1 MNIFLSTYIP
11 MNPEQRLQLNEMI
24 RANNSVDNTPLI
36 RELKHSSRI
45 WDDVKT
51 VIRLKGK
58 DKDWNDIESVCIQQA
73 NFLYTNYTM
82 IFNRLL
88 RDRLDVSILYSFLE
102 VLKEIENGVLDQHE
116 ASFKIGTL
124 LKQLYVDPKLEEIKE
139 PTYIK
144 GHSISWQEF
153 KKIKS

>member
-1 MNIFLSTYIP
+1 

-24 RANNSVDNTPLI
+24 RENNSVDNTPLI

-45 WDDVKT
+45 WADVKT
-51 VIRLKGK
+51 IILLKK
-58 DKDWNDIESVCIQQA
+58 EKNWKEVESECIQQA

-124 LKQLYVDPKLEEIKE
+124 LKQLYIDPKLEEIKE
-139 PTYIK
+139 PTYVK

>member
-1 MNIFLSTYIP
+1 

-24 RANNSVDNTPLI
+24 RANNSVDNTALI
-36 RELKHSSRI
+36 RELKHSTRI
-45 WDDVKT
+45 WEDVKT
-51 VIRLKGK
+51 ILRLKKG
-58 DKDWNDIESVCIQQA
+58 NTVEEVEPECIQQA

-124 LKQLYVDPKLEEIKE
+124 LKQLYVDPRLEELKE
-139 PTYIK
+139 PVYTK
-144 GHSISWQEF
+144 GQSISWQEF
-153 KKIKS
+153 KKIKTG

>member
-1 MNIFLSTYIP
+1 MNT
-11 MNPEQRLQLNEMI
+11 EQRIQLNDLI
-24 RANNSVDNTPLI
+24 RANNSVDNTSLI
-36 RELKHSSRI
+36 RELKHSSKI
-45 WDDVKT
+45 EADAKT
-51 VIRLKGK
+51 LIRLKHGK
-58 DKDWNDIESVCIQQA
+58 EWKEIETQCIQEA

-102 VLKEIENGVLDQHE
+102 VLKEIENGILDQHE

-124 LKQLYVDPKLEEIKE
+124 LKQLYIDPKLEEIKE
-139 PTYIK
+139 PTYAK

>member
-1 MNIFLSTYIP
+1 
-11 MNPEQRLQLNEMI
+11 MNPEQRLKLNELI
-24 RANNSVDNTPLI
+24 RDNNSVDNTALI
-36 RELKHSSRI
+36 RELKHSTLI
-45 WDDVKT
+45 WEDVKK
-51 VIRLKGK
+51 ILLLKK
-58 DKDWNDIESVCIQQA
+58 EKEWKEIENECIHQA

-102 VLKEIENGVLDQHE
+102 VLKEIENGILDQHE

-124 LKQLYVDPKLEEIKE
+124 LKQLYVDPKLEELKE
-139 PTYIK
+139 PVYVT

-153 KKIKS
+153 KKIKISE

>member
-1 MNIFLSTYIP
+1 

-24 RANNSVDNTPLI
+24 RANNSVDNTSLI

-45 WDDVKT
+45 WEDVKT
-51 VIRLKGK
+51 ILLLKKGHTA
-58 DKDWNDIESVCIQQA
+58 EQVETECIQQA

-124 LKQLYVDPKLEEIKE
+124 LKQLYVDPRLEELNE
-139 PTYIK
+139 PVYTK
-144 GHSISWQEF
+144 GQSISWQEF
-153 KKIKS
+153 KKIKTG